1 VPWAGLA
8 YIIRPPIAMEAAP
21 TTPSAPLPA
30 PSSPRVRVDE
40 LGVFLRRSLPSGVRM
55 EIRPPRPVTAAD
67 PHALPL
73 FEGWLPGADL
83 VVRASGVADGAFAAS
98 LDGDGTVIAPPVV
111 ALAQPV
117 ADSARVAFSLE
128 LSVPLRALSQRAGA
142 AIDLALRLLPVSEA
156 GPSPRPPGKEGRR
169 IPLVALTLVGINGHG
184 PHLAQVDLLESTDSV
199 LFDAPER
206 RLFDLQNPEE
216 GLWIGTGKWR
226 LRLFADWTRSDGEGF
241 VLDARPAQL
250 FHRWIRDDDAPAV
263 VTEDATRRAGGRR
276 TYAELT
282 LDTSHPDI
290 GPIPQEGKDL
300 PLDLA
305 VEHPLTFGDRSAVL
319 AWYAALPVRL
329 RDPLPL
335 LKSFQRLSAVGIDFG
350 TTSTVAALYQKGY
363 RSLMRLGSPA
373 VAGAKSAENP
383 TYLLIEDHERLWSE
397 IERDPAVSRFP
408 NLLRVVRG
416 SHAARDALADV
427 PSAVLGELKS
437 LPERVINLDQSPQLR
452 DRERQRDFLLD
463 EPRVRALVR
472 TYAYLL
478 GRAINRPG
486 QDVYLHYW
494 LTHPA
499 KFDEKSRKLLEEE
512 IKNGI
517 LLSIPQG
524 IPASEVSVAMS
535 ATEPEAFAAEVCPE
549 LAAHPAL
556 EPLISRFGELRFAVF
571 DFGGGT
577 LDVACGRFRP
587 ATEQEQEEFGS
598 GAVIETL
605 QVSGDDHLGGDYL
618 THELTWLTHQHD
630 RFLPEIEEKEVP
642 MMRPQ
647 TVPPNNLASKPHLY
661 KRSLAG
667 RQNRF
672 RFERE
677 MGLEAVKFGPAHEPR
692 AEGEILAARL
702 DGSEIR
708 LESLKTDLPGLHVRL
723 KEHLSSR
730 IRDGVKLMKSMLAIA
745 PWSPEPAPAGGTGTG
760 DFRDQG
766 VVILLAGNSS
776 RSEYVEQALAEELG
790 IPGLKVWRP
799 DSAAPMSH
807 VVLWET
813 AQRTERG
820 ATIVGVT
827 PKTAVALGALKIANH
842 EVHLVRRSQ
851 GFSYFLGDLRGF
863 PPKFTALLP
872 MGTPVGDPSVF
883 GAHYADFGRW
893 DTKTPLRASREYVP
907 GKMTSSDPRLSLI
920 PTGLPPGI
928 VGRLHVCVV
937 TPEEVALM
945 LQREGQDPLC
955 VLLNLQKY
963 LW

>member
-1 VPWAGLA
+1 
-8 YIIRPPIAMEAAP
+8 MEASDPQAAP
-21 TTPSAPLPA
+21 RPRLA
-30 PSSPRVRVDE
+30 SPRIRVDE
-40 LGVFLRRSLPSGVRM
+40 LAVFLRRSLPSGIRM
-55 EIRPPRPVTAAD
+55 EIRPPRPVTAAE

-73 FEGWLPGADL
+73 FEGWVPTAELC
-83 VVRASGVADGAFAAS
+83 VRASGVAEGPFTA
-98 LDGDGTVIAPPVV
+98 
-111 ALAQPV
+111 ALAAEGGVVLGSPAPALTQL
-117 ADSARVAFSLE
+117 ADDGKRVAFSLE
-128 LSVPLRALSQRAGA
+128 LAVPLRALEAHAGA
-142 AIDLALRLLPVSEA
+142 PIALGLLLAPGAAVPGKGARLL
-156 GPSPRPPGKEGRR
+156 
-169 IPLVALTLVGINGHG
+169 PLVALTLVGRNGHG

-226 LRLFADWTRSDGEGF
+226 LRLFADWAKSEGESF

-250 FHRWIRDDDAPAV
+250 SHRWVRSDDAPAV

-305 VEHPLTFGDRSAVL
+305 VEHALGFGERSAVL
-319 AWYAALPVRL
+319 SWYAALPLRL
-329 RDPLPL
+329 RDPAPL

-350 TTSTVAALYQKGY
+350 TTATVAALYQKGY
-363 RSLMRLGSPA
+363 RSLMRLGGS
-373 VAGAKSAENP
+373 VIAGTKGAENP
-383 TYLLIEDHERLWSE
+383 TYLLVEDHERLWAE
-397 IERDPAVSRFP
+397 IDRDAKVARFP

-416 SHAARDALADV
+416 SHAAREALADV

-463 EPRVRALVR
+463 EARVRALVR

-499 KFDEKSRKLLEEE
+499 KFDERARKLLEEE
-512 IKNGI
+512 LKNGI

-524 IPASEVSVAMS
+524 IDASEITVAMS
-535 ATEPEAFAAEVCPE
+535 ASEPEAFAAEVCPE

-556 EPLISRFGELRFAVF
+556 EPLVSRFGELRFAVF

-630 RFLPEIEEKEVP
+630 KFLPEMEEKEVP

-647 TVPPNNLASKPHLY
+647 TVPPNNLATKPHLY

-677 MGLEAVKFGPAHEPR
+677 LGLEAVKFGPSHEPR
-692 AEGEILAARL
+692 PSGELAAARL
-702 DGSEIR
+702 DGSEVR
-708 LESLKTDLPGLHVRL
+708 LESLATDVPGLHVRL
-723 KEHLSSR
+723 KDHLEAR
-730 IRDGVKLMKSMLAIA
+730 IRDGVKLMKSMLAITPWTEA
-745 PWSPEPAPAGGTGTG
+745 PGAAPAAGAAAG

-776 RSEYVEQALAEELG
+776 RSEFVEQALAAELG
-790 IPGLKVWRP
+790 IPDLKVWRP
-799 DSAAPMSH
+799 DAPDAATRPFSH

-851 GFSYFLGDLRGF
+851 GFSFFLGDLRGF
-863 PPKFTALLP
+863 PPKFTALVP
-872 MGTPVGDPSVF
+872 MGAPTGDPSVF
-883 GAHYADFGRW
+883 GPHYVDFGRW
-893 DTKTPLRASREYVP
+893 DSKTPLRASREYVP
-907 GKMTSSDPRLSLI
+907 GKMTSSDPRIALV
-920 PTGLPPGI
+920 PTGLPLGI

-945 LQREGQDPLC
+945 LQRDGQEPIC
-955 VLLNLQKY
+955 VMLNLQKFM
-963 LW
+963 W

>member
-1 VPWAGLA
+1 MRAPD
-8 YIIRPPIAMEAAP
+8 PMEASPAQTPAAP
-21 TTPSAPLPA
+21 KTAATPRL
-30 PSSPRVRVDE
+30 RVDD
-40 LGVFLRRSLPSGVRM
+40 LAVFVRRSTPNGVRM
-55 EIRPPRPVTAAD
+55 EIRPPRAVTAAE
-67 PHALPL
+67 PHALPM
-73 FEGWLPGADL
+73 FEGWIPAADL
-83 VVRASGVADGAFAAS
+83 VVRASGVCEGPFSAALAAEGA
-98 LDGDGTVIAPPVV
+98 V
-111 ALAQPV
+111 ALSSVVTATITPG
-117 ADSARVAFSLE
+117 DSPTRSTFAIE
-128 LSVPLRALSQRAGA
+128 LAVPLRALTAHAGTPLP
-142 AIDLALRLLPVSEA
+142 LALLLANGAVSA
-156 GPSPRPPGKEGRR
+156 LGKDPRRVS
-169 IPLVALTLVGINGHG
+169 LCTLTLVGLNGHG
-184 PHLAQVDLLESTDSV
+184 PHIAQLDLLESTDSV

-226 LRLFADWTRSDGEGF
+226 LRLFADWQRSEGEKYA
-241 VLDARPAQL
+241 LDSKPAQL
-250 FHRWIRDDDAPAV
+250 FHRYLRDDDAPAV
-263 VTEDATRRAGGRR
+263 ITEDATRRAGGRR

-305 VEHPLTFGDRSAVL
+305 VEHALTFGEHAAVCT
-319 AWYAALPVRL
+319 WFAALPVRL

-350 TTSTVAALYQKGY
+350 TSATVAALYHRGY
-363 RSLMRLGSPA
+363 RSLMRLGGSAAP
-373 VAGAKSAENP
+373 GAKGAENP
-383 TYLLIEDHERLWSE
+383 TYLLVEDHERLWTE
-397 IERDPAVSRFP
+397 MDRPAEGEPKRFP

-416 SHAARDALADV
+416 SHAAREALADV

-463 EPRVRALVR
+463 EARVRSLVR

-499 KFDEKSRKLLEEE
+499 KFDERARKLLEEE

-517 LLSIPQG
+517 LLSIPQA
-524 IPASEVSVAMS
+524 IPASEITVAMS
-535 ATEPEAFAAEVCPE
+535 ASEPEAFAAEVCPE

-556 EPLISRFGELRFAVF
+556 EPLVSKFGELRFAVF

-587 ATEQEQEEFGS
+587 ATEEEQNQHGS
-598 GAVIETL
+598 STVIETL

-630 RFLPEIEEKEVP
+630 KFLPEMEDKEVP

-647 TVPPNNLASKPHLY
+647 TVPPNNLAPKPHLY

-677 MGLEAVKFGPAHEPR
+677 LGLEAVKFGPSHEPR
-692 AEGEILAARL
+692 RAEELSAARL
-702 DGSEIR
+702 DGSEVR
-708 LESLKTDLPGLHVRL
+708 LESIKTDLPGLHVRL
-723 KEHLSSR
+723 KEHLFSR

-745 PWSPEPAPAGGTGTG
+745 PWPHEPGAAPPA
-760 DFRDQG
+760 DFREQG

-776 RSEYVEQALAEELG
+776 RSEFVEQALAEELG

-799 DSAAPMSH
+799 DSDAPFSH

-813 AQRTERG
+813 PQRTERG

-863 PPKFTALLP
+863 PPKFTAIIP
-872 MGTPVGDPSVF
+872 MGAPTGDPAVF
-883 GAHYADFGRW
+883 GAHYIDFGRW
-893 DTKTPLRASREYVP
+893 DGKTPLRASREYVA
-907 GKMTSSDPRLSLI
+907 GKMTSSDPRISLI
-920 PTGLPPGI
+920 PTGLPAGV
-928 VGRLHVCVV
+928 VGRLYVCVV
-937 TPEEVALM
+937 TPEEIALM
-945 LQREGQDPLC
+945 LQVEGQDPIC
-955 VLLNLQKY
+955 VMLNLQKFM
-963 LW
+963 W